1 MYKAFAPSFK
11 FHSNLSFKK
20 SSLKKLLPFYRYTLN
35 SWSQSLSGSPETS
48 SQILSQ
54 FLWFN
59 KYIKIEGTVIHFPKF
74 SNKGINFLSQL
85 FENGRIISWINLKD
99 RYELTNNMFFQ
110 WAQLKHTIP
119 PRWIFF
125 FFFDYCCDI
134 NENNLC
140 QNHHVIKRARIL
152 PLDKL
157 RKCIQF

>member
-1 MYKAFAPSFK
+1 MITSVSGKSSVKHQLNKTFGPSFK

-20 SSLKKLLPFYRYTLN
+20 SSLKKLLPFYRHMLN

-74 SNKGINFLSQL
+74 SNKVINFLSQL
-85 FENGRIISWINLKD
+85 FKNGKIISLINLKC

-110 WAQLKHTIP
+110 WGQLKHAIP
-119 PRWIFF
+119 PRWKK
-125 FFFDYCCDI
+125 
-134 NENNLC
+134 NN
-140 QNHHVIKRARIL
+140 
-152 PLDKL
+152 
-157 RKCIQF
+157 F